1 MGIRPADKCSKFQ
14 LFGLFFQLRK
24 SKTMFLHKKSNQEN
38 KIFFPATESFVIT
51 LKLKFLLYMPSISGR

>member
-24 SKTMFLHKKSNQEN
+24 SKTMFLYKKKEIR
-38 KIFFPATESFVIT
+38 KIKYFFQQ
-51 LKLKFLLYMPSISGR
+51 LNLL